1 LKAAKAMA
9 SGSLH
14 FVQTELSS
22 GLLSGLEKSAERLT
36 LLLSRHR
43 RLLLVLCTFAY
54 GYLTWHRASRKLFWF
69 DELVT
74 IHIAGLHNLT
84 LIWNALMK
92 GVDFNPP
99 LIYILTWFSQAIV
112 GNGHVGARLP
122 AILGFWVFCLCLFRF
137 VSMRSTALAGFISMA
152 FPLITPAYWYAS
164 EARSHSAVL
173 GFCGLALVCWQTAT
187 SRSDRRFWPAFGL
200 FASLT
205 CALLTH
211 GYAFLLFIPLT
222 AGELARSIRGKRVDW
237 AVWSALGASSVVA
250 LISLPLLISARSHL
264 GVGVQLPASI
274 ATLLNTYDWLFGP
287 TTSLLITILALI
299 CADYG
304 TRRRRA
310 TVASDRAGP
319 AHGFEWYE
327 WTALFAFLTIPFF
340 TYLAAR
346 LSGAPMVGRYSLAV
360 VAGAACLVGMIAS
373 KRATIGLIVLA
384 FLSAQVAREF
394 RSFVRG
400 ITMKEPSSQYIT
412 LSTSIEDF
420 KQKYRGIADVA
431 PRLPIV
437 LVDSLDSPP
446 IFYYASP
453 EIVPRLVYLKSEEY
467 ENNLV
472 EKTYQ
477 ALQLCCKA
485 PGRIASL
492 PEILATNNS
501 FLVYST
507 VPYFFKIEQL
517 ARGGGKV
524 SVEALRGEYGL
535 FLVTYPVR

>member
-1 LKAAKAMA
+1 MA

-14 FVQTELSS
+14 FVETEQSP
-22 GLLSGLEKSAERLT
+22 GLLSSLEKSAERLT

-43 RLLLVLCTFAY
+43 KLLLVLCTFAY

-69 DELVT
+69 DELFT
-74 IHIAGLHNLT
+74 IHIAGLHNLN
-84 LIWNALMK
+84 LIWNALIK

-112 GNGHVGARLP
+112 GNEHVGARLP
-122 AILGFWVFCLCLFRF
+122 AIVGFWVFCLCLFQF

-164 EARSHSAVL
+164 EARSHGAVL
-173 GFCGLALVCWQTAT
+173 GLCGLALVCWQTAT
-187 SRSDRRFWPAFGL
+187 SRSDRRFWPVFGL

-211 GYAFLLFIPLT
+211 GYAFLLIIPLT
-222 AGELARSIRGKRVDW
+222 AGELTRSIRGRRVDW
-237 AVWSALGASSVVA
+237 TVWSALGASSVVA
-250 LISLPLLISARSHL
+250 LISLPLLISARSFL

-274 ATLLNTYDWLFGP
+274 ATLLNMYDWLFGP

-310 TVASDRAGP
+310 AVASDRSEP

-340 TYLAAR
+340 MYLAAR
-346 LSGAPMVGRYSLAV
+346 LSGAPMVGRYGLTV

-384 FLSAQVAREF
+384 FLSAQVVGDF
-394 RSFVRG
+394 WYFVRRT
-400 ITMKEPSSQYIT
+400 TMKEPSSQYT

-420 KQKYRGIADVA
+420 KQKYRRIADVA
-431 PRLPIV
+431 PKLPIV

-453 EIVPRLVYLKSEEY
+453 EIASRLVYLKTEEY
-467 ENNLV
+467 EDLV
-472 EKTYQ
+472 EKSYK

-507 VPYFFKIEQL
+507 VPYFSKVERL

-524 SVEALRGEYGL
+524 SVEALGKEYAL